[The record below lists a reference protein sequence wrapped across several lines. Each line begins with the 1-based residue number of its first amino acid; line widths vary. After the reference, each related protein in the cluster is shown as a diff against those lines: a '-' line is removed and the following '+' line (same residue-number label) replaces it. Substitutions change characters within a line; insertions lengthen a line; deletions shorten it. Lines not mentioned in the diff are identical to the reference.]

1 MKEMYRNLIAEMLSQ
16 ISSEK
21 FLRQIWTIMK
31 RHVEREEAKV

>member
-1 MKEMYRNLIAEMLSQ
+1 MKEMYRNPISEMLSQ

-31 RHVEREEAKV
+31 RHVELEETRV

>member
-1 MKEMYRNLIAEMLSQ
+1 MKEMYRNLISEMLSQ

-31 RHVEREEAKV
+31 RHLERKGGAE